1 MKPQSDF
8 LVKLQSEAK
17 LQSRLNTTRFFP
29 PQLDGVTSFIGKHP
43 WQVILAVSG
52 LTALSIEGM
61 KFLVL

>member
-1 MKPQSDF
+1 MKPQSEF
-8 LVKLQSEAK
+8 LEKLQTEAK

-29 PQLDGVTSFIGKHP
+29 PQLDKITSFIGKYP

-52 LTALSIEGM
+52 LTAFSIEGM